1 MLGVAQLECSSKEES
16 LRVLVDHTEHK
27 WCPGLHQEGVT
38 SSSRGVITYSA
49 LMRTHLE
56 SWVWDSVPQYHRDVD
71 ILERI
76 L

>member
-38 SSSRGVITYSA
+38 SSSRGGDYLISPDEDTPGKLGLGLCS
-49 LMRTHLE
+49 
-56 SWVWDSVPQYHRDVD
+56 SVP
-71 ILERI
+71 
-76 L
+76 